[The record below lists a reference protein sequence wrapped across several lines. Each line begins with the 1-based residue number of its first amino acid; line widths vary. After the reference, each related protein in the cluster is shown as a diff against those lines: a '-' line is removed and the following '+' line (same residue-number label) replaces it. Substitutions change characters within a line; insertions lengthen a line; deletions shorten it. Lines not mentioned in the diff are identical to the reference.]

1 MPPKPSVMLASEV
14 ASDMLRGKLHFV
26 RAVARRSGVF
36 PLAVECDGNLQFIID
51 EDGRTIVIPTRFVG
65 AVFSMGDWWI
75 VEVFAN
81 DQSASGKS
89 NCEKALYKWTHLETR
104 SASRMTTSASG
115 MIKEVALS
123 CGKTWKTST
132 NGKQISGVFSKHVQ
146 AIIITCCKEKLA
158 DRPELLAL
166 AESEVSICPIYEEM
180 IEVLA
185 SDPLRTGKVGVS
197 AEHTKPVQAAK
208 RTKTGDLVQAA
219 KRTKTEEV
227 KSEEVKTEEAKTE
240 ETKVPSTLPP
250 LFPMNGFLPGNLLH
264 PLLPVGGFLPGNLL
278 HPLLPMNGFLPGTLF
293 YPFPSTL
300 PQLSVPS
307 QVPGAA
313 SATDS

>member
-81 DQSASGKS
+81 DQFASGKS
-89 NCEKALYKWTHLETR
+89 TCEKALYKWTHLETR
-104 SASRMTTSASG
+104 SASRKATSASG
-115 MIKEVALS
+115 MLKEVALS

-132 NGKQISGVFSKHVQ
+132 NGKQISGLFSKYVQ
-146 AIIITCCKEKLA
+146 AIVITCCKEKLA
-158 DRPELLAL
+158 DRPELLVL
-166 AESEVSICPIYEEM
+166 AESEVSICPMYDEM
-180 IEVLA
+180 TEVLA

-227 KSEEVKTEEAKTE
+227 KTEETKTE
-240 ETKVPSTLPP
+240 ETKPEETKMPSTLPP

-264 PLLPVGGFLPGNLL
+264 PLLPMGGFLL
-278 HPLLPMNGFLPGTLF
+278 HPLLPMNGFLPGTLY
-293 YPFPSTL
+293 YPFLSTL

>member
-1 MPPKPSVMLASEV
+1 MPTKPSVMLASEV

-104 SASRMTTSASG
+104 SASRMATSASG

-132 NGKQISGVFSKHVQ
+132 NGKQLSGVFSKHVQ
-146 AIIITCCKEKLA
+146 AIVITCCKEKLA

-166 AESEVSICPIYEEM
+166 AESEVSICPMYDEM

-185 SDPLRTGKVGVS
+185 SDPLRTGKVSVS

-208 RTKTGDLVQAA
+208 RTKT
-219 KRTKTEEV
+219 
-227 KSEEVKTEEAKTE
+227 EEVKTEETKPEEAKSE
-240 ETKVPSTLPP
+240 EAKSEEAKVPSTLPP

-264 PLLPVGGFLPGNLL
+264 PLLPMGGFLL
-278 HPLLPMNGFLPGTLF
+278 HPLLPMNGFLPGTLY
-293 YPFPSTL
+293 YPLLSTL